1 MTDSLE
7 NILARKTEE
16 PVKQQ
21 EETTQ
26 ETVQQESTEASPE
39 AKAEESLV
47 GEIPK
52 GPTGTAGHEDP
63 PGQKMVP
70 HEALHAEK
78 QKVKRYT
85 EQVASFEQTLKERDQ
100 AWERRFNQMLEKLGP
115 KPEQAP
121 QADWYADPQA
131 AFQQG
136 LSQAVSPIEQ
146 KLANFEFQ
154 IMRMSAEQRYGAD
167 KIREFEAF
175 AEEAAKR
182 GDPEIQALAVEMR
195 SSSDPIGVGLKWY
208 EKKTFDPDAER
219 ERIKTQ
225 LLEEMKLQ
233 QTQQP
238 SSVMPSNLSGVRNVG
253 SRSGP
258 QWGGPPTL
266 DDIFKR

>member
-16 PVKQQ
+16 PVGRQ

-26 ETVQQESTEASPE
+26 ETAQQEITEALPE
-39 AKAEESLV
+39 ASAETTTQE
-47 GEIPK
+47 
-52 GPTGTAGHEDP
+52 TAPEGDSA
-63 PGQKMVP
+63 GQTKMVP

-225 LLEEMKLQ
+225 LLEEMKSQ

>member
-7 NILARKTEE
+7 NILASKPAEA
-16 PVKQQ
+16 VIAQ

-26 ETVQQESTEASPE
+26 ETVQQESTEATPE
-39 AKAEESLV
+39 ASAETTTQETAPE
-47 GEIPK
+47 GEN
-52 GPTGTAGHEDP
+52 AG
-63 PGQKMVP
+63 QTKMVP

-115 KPEQAP
+115 KQEAP
-121 QADWYADPQA
+121 QVDWYADPQA